1 MRIVLVGRDSLA
13 RAGLLNRLGDA
24 GEVTVTR
31 ELAEGEEIG
40 LAVLDSDSTAILW
53 DLGPSTEP
61 VLDGLAAAAA
71 EGSAPILALVG
82 PLTAVRP
89 ALAAGALGALPRD
102 APPGQIAVA
111 LAAIRAGLQV
121 LVPEPRMPRVGA
133 AEPIVEALTPRGREV
148 LELMAEGLPNKL
160 IADRLRISENT
171 AKFHVN
177 SILGKLGAES
187 RTEAVV
193 RAARLGW
200 IAI

>member
-61 VLDGLAAAAA
+61 VLDGLSAAAA

-133 AEPIVEALTPRGREV
+133 AEPIVEALTPREREV

>member
-133 AEPIVEALTPRGREV
+133 AEPIVEALTPREREV

>member
-24 GEVTVTR
+24 GEVTVAR

-121 LVPEPRMPRVGA
+121 LVPELRMPRVGA
-133 AEPIVEALTPRGREV
+133 AEPIVEALTPREREV